1 MEYNIEN
8 FMTKSPRTVSA
19 FQKLAFAE
27 SMMKDLKIRH
37 LPVQKNEEIV
47 GILSLSDIRLVQ
59 GIDSDY
65 KKITVEEA
73 CVEDPIMVQ
82 KDEDVR
88 DVCKDMLKKKIGSV
102 LVMND
107 EKLLGIFTLIDAL
120 TLISNLK

>member
-19 FQKLAFAE
+19 YQKLAFAE
-27 SMMKDLKIRH
+27 SLMEDLKIRH
-37 LPVQKNEEIV
+37 LPVLKDDDLIGV
-47 GILSLSDIRLVQ
+47 LSLRDIRLVQ

-88 DVCKDMLKKKIGSV
+88 VVCKEMLKKKIGSV
-102 LVMND
+102 MVMNK
-107 EKLLGIFTLIDAL
+107 EKLVGIFTSIDAL
-120 TLISNLK
+120 ALISKLE